1 MATDFANH
9 PGAPVAQACDTKAKI
24 KGAYEL
30 LENDFLQPELILE
43 GHYRASLERLSHE
56 PVILAPADTTS
67 FNFSHLVQT
76 EGLGPIGD
84 SDHPQQRGLWMHSTQ
99 AFTPEALPLGL
110 VAVNFWARP
119 PQGTDERD
127 RHQKAFEEKESVRW
141 RQSWQACQ
149 ALRAQLPSETVLVNI
164 ADMEGDIYEVFAAAL
179 AQPAPRAELLIR
191 SRHDR
196 KLQDQP
202 QRFWDSLAGQ
212 PLAGSHEVRVPRHDP
227 EPARNATLQIR
238 FQALRLEA
246 PSRKANEPALQLW
259 AVEAREEAPPEGA
272 EPILWRLL
280 STLPVTN
287 LQEAIQ
293 RVSWYAQRWSIEVF
307 HKIVKSVCRAEAH
320 QNETTP
326 RLLRRLMLDLLVAW
340 RIQVLT
346 QVGRQYP
353 NLPASDYFTDSEWK
367 ALSSYMNP
375 GSPPA
380 TQAPSLGQMT
390 HWIGRMGGF
399 VKCKSNPQPGII
411 TLGRGLARLNDLAAM
426 WAIQETLHAKTK

>member
-1 MATDFANH
+1 
-9 PGAPVAQACDTKAKI
+9 
-24 KGAYEL
+24 
-30 LENDFLQPELILE
+30 
-43 GHYRASLERLSHE
+43 
-56 PVILAPADTTS
+56 
-67 FNFSHLVQT
+67 
-76 EGLGPIGD
+76 
-84 SDHPQQRGLWMHSTQ
+84 
-99 AFTPEALPLGL
+99 
-110 VAVNFWARP
+110 
-119 PQGTDERD
+119 
-127 RHQKAFEEKESVRW
+127 
-141 RQSWQACQ
+141 
-149 ALRAQLPSETVLVNI
+149 
-164 ADMEGDIYEVFAAAL
+164 
-179 AQPAPRAELLIR
+179 
-191 SRHDR
+191 
-196 KLQDQP
+196 
-202 QRFWDSLAGQ
+202 
-212 PLAGSHEVRVPRHDP
+212 VRVPRHDP